1 MKITIA
7 LPVLVAHHD
16 DDDRPGRRRHRGFDG
31 YGERWAR
38 YGDRIVRAADPT
50 DPRD

>member
-1 MKITIA
+1 MTKTFA
-7 LPVLVAHHD
+7 LLALVAHHHD
-16 DDDRPGRRRHRGFDG
+16 DDHPWRHRRRGYDS